1 MRKKSAA
8 DSQATL
14 KSLKVIEPVKPKHLR
29 TKSSSSRTKSVSKD
43 LFNLCNQNNTLEM
56 ANDIDEQ
63 SKGNK
68 RSSLLIHAPR
78 NLKISQKPKIN
89 NNV

>member
-1 MRKKSAA
+1 
-8 DSQATL
+8 
-14 KSLKVIEPVKPKHLR
+14 
-29 TKSSSSRTKSVSKD
+29 
-43 LFNLCNQNNTLEM
+43 M

-78 NLKISQKPKIN
+78 NLKIAQKPKIN
-89 NNV
+89 NNI